1 MAVIL
6 LGTIDVTALGAASA
20 GAASA
25 ARRLL
30 QSRDSTAIAP
40 CSPSLEPCDR
50 DHTVRVQPR
59 NLQSAIDVR
68 PAWPLR
74 GARKIPT
81 GVRLRGADLR
91 WRLSGGSVA
100 ATTVVPGTPFTLP
113 IVDGQDLV
121 PGIAR
126 RRMRVEADRICRGM
140 APSGRG
146 SQIRSGGSP
155 PARRWRVRHWLKSH
169 DDDAVALGAA
179 GDRHEAGAQQ
189 RVDLPLGELT
199 LGARLHVVLAVA
211 DEGINRQ
218 AADLALVAR
227 LHVPAACREGL
238 ANQQRQRQP

>member
-74 GARKIPT
+74 GLGKSRLASVSGARISD
-81 GVRLRGADLR
+81 GACQAAA
-91 WRLSGGSVA
+91 WRPRRSCR
-100 ATTVVPGTPFTLP
+100 
-113 IVDGQDLV
+113 
-121 PGIAR
+121 AR
-126 RRMRVEADRICRGM
+126 R
-140 APSGRG
+140 
-146 SQIRSGGSP
+146 
-155 PARRWRVRHWLKSH
+155 
-169 DDDAVALGAA
+169 
-179 GDRHEAGAQQ
+179 
-189 RVDLPLGELT
+189 LPFG
-199 LGARLHVVLAVA
+199 
-211 DEGINRQ
+211 
-218 AADLALVAR
+218 
-227 LHVPAACREGL
+227 
-238 ANQQRQRQP
+238 